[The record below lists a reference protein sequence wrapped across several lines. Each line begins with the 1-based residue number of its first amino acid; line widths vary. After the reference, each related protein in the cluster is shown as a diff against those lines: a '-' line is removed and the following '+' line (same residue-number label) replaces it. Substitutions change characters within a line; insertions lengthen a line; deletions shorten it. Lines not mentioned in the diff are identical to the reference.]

1 MSENSPSTKKLKS
14 MLKMLSEHNVA
25 KYKDSEIEIQFA
37 PNMDFL
43 KAAEEEPKEFN
54 FSNYDAAQQK
64 KISDESKDD
73 LGFTEEDYLYWSANN
88 S

>member
-43 KAAEEEPKEFN
+43 KAAEE
-54 FSNYDAAQQK
+54 
-64 KISDESKDD
+64 
-73 LGFTEEDYLYWSANN
+73 
-88 S
+88 